1 MQHSSRGAVTFR
13 LEAAKSTHRSKV
25 ALLAAIFL
33 LGTGMILILTH
44 PLLPAIHSPILPG
57 HSSEEKHDDD
67 VGSDSGPPV
76 PTMHGRARAVN
87 SAYGVSGGFWQLDIR
102 YKFPSPEPKYKW
114 AFGVIPWWALPWR
127 KTCMEHGRDVEE
139 PFSDL
144 YRPRRRSRNSSSSGS
159 SNGGNISEEGRSS
172 IGNSA
177 ERLSFDVGSSS
188 KIESNEETGLPGD
201 FPGGAPRAL
210 YRWDSGKISR
220 QQFDAVPHKLR
231 SRYDMALI
239 LYHVFKFKKMCAM
252 IFVLYHSLLTIYI
265 CKGLLALSGHCAVQ
279 NYRWAAVHEGGK
291 ASGRC

>member
-1 MQHSSRGAVTFR
+1 MQHSSRGAVTCR

-114 AFGVIPWWALPWR
+114 AFGVIPWWALR
-127 KTCMEHGRDVEE
+127 KTCMEHARDVEE

-144 YRPRRRSRNSSSSGS
+144 YRPRRRSLNSSLSGS
-159 SNGGNISEEGRSS
+159 SNISEDGRRS
-172 IGNSA
+172 ITRQQG
-177 ERLSFDVGSSS
+177 EVGSSSERLTFDVRSRS
-188 KIESNEETGLPGD
+188 KIESNEEKGLPGD

-231 SRYDMALI
+231 SRYGMALI
-239 LYHVFKFKKMCAM
+239 LCHIFKFKKL
-252 IFVLYHSLLTIYI
+252 V
-265 CKGLLALSGHCAVQ
+265 
-279 NYRWAAVHEGGK
+279 R
-291 ASGRC
+291 